1 MRAVWGETRG
11 KAGSTWTMS
20 LGTQKGMGSVGERS
34 GVDTGDLLDV
44 LME

>member
-1 MRAVWGETRG
+1 
-11 KAGSTWTMS
+11 MS